1 MSRIDEL
8 KKQHP
13 QFNISY
19 LDIFKR
25 LDISKTGK
33 YMPIISHAVNEI
45 IKKRIS
51 YKNEIDVVKSRC
63 NEYGFNYDGLND
75 YELTTSFTILDYVVG
90 KDWDVVREFM
100 DYMERGVIEN
110 KDVLTYKNMEDVKA
124 AVSTATLK
132 LYSKELE
139 SQVHK
144 EFEDDTWVALRPL
157 SFEASSRYGSS
168 TKWCTTYKKE
178 KEYFAKYFSRGVLV
192 YFINKITGYKF
203 ALYSEVYDIN
213 NEISFW
219 NAEDR
224 RVDFLELDIEPYLL
238 PIIKNLAMSKI
249 KNSEMLSPD
258 DLEKVL
264 VDCKYFRLDGE
275 GGLHAVPHDE
285 NELAP
290 PPLSLVNYARET
302 AGYVIDGPDVPTL
315 ASLEGGQA
323 GIIYIPGE
331 LSNHSIGM
339 DTGED
344 EVGDYRMDDGYA
356 MYGNPTGA
364 QTLQIDGRDYPIQI
378 RG

>member
-45 IKKRIS
+45 VNKRLS
-51 YKNEIDVVKSRC
+51 YKNEINAVKSRC
-63 NEYGFNYDGLND
+63 DEYGFNYDGLND
-75 YELTTSFTILDYVVG
+75 YELTTSFTILDYVIG
-90 KDWDVVREFM
+90 KDWDIVREFM

-124 AVSTATLK
+124 AVSTATIK
-132 LYSKELE
+132 MYSKELE

-249 KNSEMLSPD
+249 KNSDMLSLD
-258 DLEKVL
+258 DLQKVL
-264 VDCKYFRLDGE
+264 VDCQYFRLDGE
-275 GGLHAVPHDE
+275 IGELHAVPHDE

-290 PPLSLVNYARET
+290 PPLSMAYARET

-315 ASLEGGQA
+315 ASLEGSQA

-331 LSNHSIGM
+331 LSNRLIGM
-339 DTGED
+339 DTGEG
-344 EVGDYRMDDGYA
+344 EVGDYRRDDGYV
-356 MYGNPTGA
+356 MYGNPPVG
-364 QTLQIDGRDYPIQI
+364 TLEIDGRDYPLQI

>member
-1 MSRIDEL
+1 
-8 KKQHP
+8 
-13 QFNISY
+13 
-19 LDIFKR
+19 
-25 LDISKTGK
+25 
-33 YMPIISHAVNEI
+33 MPIISHAVNEI
-45 IKKRIS
+45 IKRRVG
-51 YKNEIDVVKSRC
+51 YKNELDSVKSRC
-63 NEYGFNYDGLND
+63 NEYGFNYDGLSD

-249 KNSEMLSPD
+249 KNSDMLSPD
-258 DLEKVL
+258 DLDKVYN
-264 VDCKYFRLDGE
+264 DCQYFRLDGE

-302 AGYVIDGPDVPTL
+302 AGDVIDAPDVPTL
-315 ASLEGGQA
+315 ASLEGAQA

-331 LSNHSIGM
+331 LSNHAIGM

-344 EVGDYRMDDGYA
+344 EDEDEVLVGYERRDVYMF
-356 MYGNPTGA
+356 YGNPPNHTLHSAANDYIA
-364 QTLQIDGRDYPIQI
+364 QT

>member
-1 MSRIDEL
+1 MSRVDEL

-33 YMPIISHAVNEI
+33 YMPVISHAVNEI

-249 KNSEMLSPD
+249 KNSDMLSPD
-258 DLEKVL
+258 DLDKVYN
-264 VDCKYFRLDGE
+264 DCQYFRLDGE

-290 PPLSLVNYARET
+290 PPLSLVNYVRET
-302 AGYVIDGPDVPTL
+302 AGDVIDAPNVPIL
-315 ASLEGGQA
+315 ASLEGAQA

-331 LSNHSIGM
+331 LSNHAIGM

-344 EVGDYRMDDGYA
+344 EVVAGDYI
-356 MYGNPTGA
+356 MYGNPP
-364 QTLQIDGRDYPIQI
+364 QTIRWDACDRDDYISLT